1 MMFVSGGLE
10 HASAPEVLK
19 REIHL

>member
-10 HASAPEVLK
+10 HASPPEVLM